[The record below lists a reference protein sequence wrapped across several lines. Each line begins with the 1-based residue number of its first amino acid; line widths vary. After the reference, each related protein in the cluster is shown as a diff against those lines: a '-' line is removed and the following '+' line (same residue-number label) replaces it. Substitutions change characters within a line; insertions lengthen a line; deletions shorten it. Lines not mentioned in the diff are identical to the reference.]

1 MVLPAVLEHVED
13 VVSEGVSVLLQ
24 DASGVIKNL
33 SHTDR
38 LLVNYFTFP
47 SNSTSLS

>member
-24 DASGVIKNL
+24 DASRVIKNL
-33 SHTDR
+33 RHTDG
-38 LLVNYFTFP
+38 LLVNYLAVP
-47 SNSTSLS
+47 SNSASLT